1 MEELAV
7 AVPRIFGMAF
17 GLAGLG
23 GTWVTAGQAGHVP
36 VIVGRALMG
45 LTAVVWLVSV
55 GWYLRYVCGGRGRLR
70 ADLEDPVASP
80 FASLALIV
88 PMLLAAQGLAPYSLT
103 AGRVLVDV
111 FLVLTVLFGG
121 WLTGQWICRPME
133 LDQMH
138 PGYYLPTV
146 AGGLVACASAAK
158 VGQTRLAEV
167 MFGFG
172 VICWFILGSMIGG
185 RLFHRPRLP
194 APLLPTMAIEV
205 APAAIASVAYF
216 ALDQGRVDFIAAAL
230 AGYGLL
236 MVIVQLRLVPST
248 RACGSR
254 SARGP
259 SPSPGPWWP
268 PPRCTGSMP
277 ASRRATSSTSTSS
290 SRPSPSSS
298 VASRPGP
305 SWPWPV
311 ANCLRPR
318 RPPPA
323 PTALEHLRPS
333 TVETRLP
340 IDPDRPTGRK
350 GWVQGLALWDA

>member
-1 MEELAV
+1 M
-7 AVPRIFGMAF
+7 AVPRIFAMAF

-36 VIVGRALMG
+36 VVVGRALMG
-45 LTAVVWLVSV
+45 LAAVVWLVSV

-80 FASLALIV
+80 FASLALIA

-121 WLTGQWICRPME
+121 WLTGQWICRPMD
-133 LDQMH
+133 LDRMH

-216 ALDQGRVDFIAAAL
+216 ALDKGRVDFIAAGL

-236 MVIVQLRLVPST
+236 MVLVQLRLIPLYARLRFSVGTWAFTFSWAVVATTTLHWIDAGKPAGHLVYT
-248 RACGSR
+248 YLVLAAITVLIGAIAARTVLAL
-254 SARGP
+254 ARGELLTP
-259 SPSPGPWWP
+259 SS
-268 PPRCTGSMP
+268 P
-277 ASRRATSSTSTSS
+277 ASGANSS
-290 SRPSPSSS
+290 
-298 VASRPGP
+298 
-305 SWPWPV
+305 
-311 ANCLRPR
+311 
-318 RPPPA
+318 
-323 PTALEHLRPS
+323 
-333 TVETRLP
+333 
-340 IDPDRPTGRK
+340 
-350 GWVQGLALWDA
+350 

>member
-1 MEELAV
+1 M

-45 LTAVVWLVSV
+45 LAAVVWLVSV

-80 FASLALIV
+80 FASLALIA

-236 MVIVQLRLVPST
+236 MVIVQLRLIPLYARLRFSVGTWAFTFSWAVVATTTLHWIDAGKPAGHLVYT
-248 RACGSR
+248 YLVLAAVTVLIGAIAARTVLAL
-254 SARGP
+254 ARGELLTP
-259 SPSPGPWWP
+259 SS
-268 PPRCTGSMP
+268 P
-277 ASRRATSSTSTSS
+277 ASGANSS
-290 SRPSPSSS
+290 
-298 VASRPGP
+298 
-305 SWPWPV
+305 
-311 ANCLRPR
+311 
-318 RPPPA
+318 
-323 PTALEHLRPS
+323 
-333 TVETRLP
+333 
-340 IDPDRPTGRK
+340 
-350 GWVQGLALWDA
+350 

>member
-1 MEELAV
+1 M

-36 VIVGRALMG
+36 VVVGRALMG
-45 LTAVVWLVSV
+45 LAAVVWLVSV

-80 FASLALIV
+80 FASLALIA

-121 WLTGQWICRPME
+121 WLTGQWICRPMD
-133 LDQMH
+133 LDRMH

-216 ALDQGRVDFIAAAL
+216 ALDKGRVDFIAAGL

-236 MVIVQLRLVPST
+236 MVLVQLRLIPLYARLRFSVGTWAFTFSWAVVATTTLHWIDAGKPAGHLVYT
-248 RACGSR
+248 YLVLAAITVLIGAIAARTVLAL
-254 SARGP
+254 ARGELLTP
-259 SPSPGPWWP
+259 SS
-268 PPRCTGSMP
+268 P
-277 ASRRATSSTSTSS
+277 ASGANSS
-290 SRPSPSSS
+290 
-298 VASRPGP
+298 
-305 SWPWPV
+305 
-311 ANCLRPR
+311 
-318 RPPPA
+318 
-323 PTALEHLRPS
+323 
-333 TVETRLP
+333 
-340 IDPDRPTGRK
+340 
-350 GWVQGLALWDA
+350 